1 MHELLKC
8 GPQFENENMKIDHFL
23 LLQEGG
29 RGDFKTQDRSVV
41 SVTRCW
47 IKKAPYMFLK
57 VA

>member
-29 RGDFKTQDRSVV
+29 RGGLQNSGQERSQCDQMLDQKSSLYV
-41 SVTRCW
+41 S
-47 IKKAPYMFLK
+47 
-57 VA
+57 